1 MDDVVEDGS
10 WDEAVEDAND
20 VGEDDVDVDEGI
32 AVEVEDEG
40 ITVVETT
47 TVDVEA
53 GGVRPPYTH
62 SEPRGIWAQC
72 GLFGEEE
79 TGRRLTLGP

>member
-1 MDDVVEDGS
+1 MDDVVEDEDC
-10 WDEAVEDAND
+10 DEAVEEDVND
-20 VGEDDVDVDEGI
+20 VGEVDGEEDVGV

-47 TVDVEA
+47 TVEA

-72 GLFGEEE
+72 ELFGEEE
-79 TGRRLTLGP
+79 ETGR